1 VTSTIRPSHLSTPN
15 GERILLT
22 GGLGF
27 IGAHVLRAYLAHGC
41 HVAVL
46 DDASHGR
53 PEHLPP
59 GVPFYQVDVR
69 DGRGVMKALETER
82 PEVINHHAA
91 LVSVR
96 ESHLDP
102 TRYLEVNAQGTANV
116 LRAAIECGARKFI
129 LASSGGAVYGNA
141 RRLPV
146 GEDHPLAPLSPYGAS
161 KVRAERHLL
170 SGPHSFEY
178 VILRYG
184 NVYGP
189 GQHPD
194 GNNGVVAIFTRQL
207 LDGKVPQLY
216 GAGHPLRDF
225 VYVDDVAQANLGALA
240 PGVRGVFNVGT
251 GRGLRIAE
259 VYARIAACLGIYIAP
274 QMCPAHE
281 FEVAENVLAVERA
294 ALELGWVAH
303 TLFEDGLRRTV
314 AWVQTLVADAVDAGA
329 VGTLSG
335 DGASE

>member
-1 VTSTIRPSHLSTPN
+1 MHASSASSPN
-15 GERILLT
+15 GARILLT

-46 DDASHGR
+46 DDASRGR
-53 PEHLPP
+53 REHLPP
-59 GVPFYQVDVR
+59 GVPLYQVDVR
-69 DGRGVMKALETER
+69 DVSGVMKALEAER
-82 PEVINHHAA
+82 PDVINHHAA

-102 TRYLEVNAQGTANV
+102 TGYLEVNAQGTANM
-116 LRAAIECGARKFI
+116 LRAALECGARKFI

-141 RRLPV
+141 HRLPV
-146 GEDHPLAPLSPYGAS
+146 GEDHPLEPLSPYGVS
-161 KVRAERHLL
+161 KVHAERHVLG
-170 SGPHSFEY
+170 GPQSIEH

-189 GQHPD
+189 GQHPN
-194 GNNGVVAIFTRQL
+194 GNNGVVAIFTQQL
-207 LDGKVPQLY
+207 LEGQVPQLF

-225 VYVDDVAQANLGALA
+225 VYVVDVAQANLRALA
-240 PGVRGVFNVGT
+240 PGTRGVFNVGT

-259 VYARIAACLGIYIAP
+259 IYARIAAHLGVRISP

-303 TLFEDGLRRTV
+303 TPFEDGLRWTV
-314 AWVQTLVADAVDAGA
+314 AWVQSLVAGTVAAGA

-335 DGASE
+335 DGAGE